1 MTGQPEL
8 PGPSGAHPD
17 TTPVQPLAVASEPVD
32 DPAIAAVFGEHAAL
46 ARGYHRHLA
55 TTGVSHGLIGPREI
69 PRLWTR
75 HLFNCAALCPL
86 LPEGAS
92 VIDVGSGAGLPGLV
106 LAIARPDLT
115 VTLIEPLERRV
126 TWLQTVI
133 ADLGL
138 PTTAVRCRAEELRR
152 LQPDLTGADIVTARA
167 VAPLAKLVV
176 WTVPLC
182 AAEGAVLAM
191 KGRNAPGEV
200 AAAAGVLRRSRVH
213 AEIVNVGTAP
223 IEATTVVR
231 LTRTAR

>member
-1 MTGQPEL
+1 MQPPEKPTEL
-8 PGPSGAHPD
+8 FDDSA
-17 TTPVQPLAVASEPVD
+17 VQTVFRERAVLAQT
-32 DPAIAAVFGEHAAL
+32 
-46 ARGYHRHLA
+46 YHRHLA

-86 LPEGAS
+86 IPNGAS

-115 VTLIEPLERRV
+115 VILVEPLERRV

-138 PTTAVRCRAEELRR
+138 PTTVVRSRAEDLRR
-152 LQPDLTGADIVTARA
+152 VQSEVPAADIVTARA
-167 VAPLAKLVV
+167 VAPLSKLVA

-182 AAEGAVLAM
+182 AAQGAVLAM
-191 KGRNAPGEV
+191 KGRSAPAEV
-200 AAAAGVLRRSRVH
+200 QAAADVLRRTRVQ
-213 AEIVNVGTAP
+213 AEILDVGTAP
-223 IEATTVVR
+223 IEVTTVVR
-231 LTRTAR
+231 LTRAAR